1 MPPFALRSLRG
12 KKCELERSLHRSVRV
27 QAEASQ
33 SYQSVPAARLSA
45 NLSEKKQPDGLWP
58 GRFLLLE
65 TQRGAKLARL
75 DAMSRR
81 KLGSRPQHLSAF
93 QDAPGMA
100 DGTGSSDDP
109 PPPPPPQVRAP
120 NEGRDLLT
128 CGQCCQAFPL
138 AHILAFIQHKQGG
151 CRSRSQAPNTSATPP
166 SPANRAQQHVVN
178 AELGPGFIELRR
190 GAARDRN
197 WGEEPGVKVKAE
209 PSKAVPEE
217 PSYFTCQQCEGVF
230 PSAWALLQHAQHT
243 HSFSIYQE
251 DVEDDADMRGGG
263 GLKEHKPAAATL
275 DPRHLSQ
282 ALASAFQP
290 SALRLGRS
298 RQTHTTSTSSPSSAS
313 NMQALNF
320 SVRLRELAEGNNN
333 PASSSP
339 RGLVLSPSSSP
350 PAASPFPQTGALQAD
365 YHCELCDQ
373 NFHSLRALSAHRRT
387 HACERPYHCGVCG
400 QAFAQ
405 SGQLARHIRSHH
417 RDAAGG
423 GSGYESV
430 EMVVME
436 EDVGRQGMRGRFQ
449 TQPAGTMGKGV
460 VGVDMRAQGPSELD
474 LTLPK
479 HPSIAAGLML
489 LTSQVRP
496 SDRELLRLY
505 QRQRE
510 GGEGGEEEAAE
521 GQGQGEP
528 QHTSPCASP
537 SEGSLESG
545 ETGGSGESGIASGN
559 CTPKRPEMGD
569 RVRGAGEWENE
580 RGEIIEREKEWSSVK
595 VSEAVQEWQ
604 RENERRSVAGGVSSG
619 GNNTNTTAG
628 SAGKKKK
635 DEACEYCG
643 KQFRNSSNLTVHRR
657 SHTGERPYRCGLC
670 NYACA
675 QSSKLTRHM
684 KTHGAQG
691 AKASFLCQL
700 CMVPFTVYA
709 TLEKHLKKVHGLSH
723 ASVGAYAQAS
733 AADTLAAR
741 KAEEEAAVVVKM
753 EECEASLDQIEMEGK
768 MESNVVKSMEV
779 EESQGHAEFVENR
792 QSPAIVGDL
801 PPESSAE
808 VSSALTSAP

>member
-1 MPPFALRSLRG
+1 
-12 KKCELERSLHRSVRV
+12 
-27 QAEASQ
+27 
-33 SYQSVPAARLSA
+33 
-45 NLSEKKQPDGLWP
+45 
-58 GRFLLLE
+58 
-65 TQRGAKLARL
+65 
-75 DAMSRR
+75 MSRR
-81 KLGSRPQHLSAF
+81 KLGSRPQHLSAI
-93 QDAPGMA
+93 QDVTDMA
-100 DGTGSSDDP
+100 VDGITPSDDQPLP

-120 NEGRDLLT
+120 DEGRDLLT
-128 CGQCCQAFPL
+128 CGQCSRAFPL

-151 CRSRSQAPNTSATPP
+151 CRSQNQAPNANTTPP
-166 SPANRAQQHVVN
+166 SPANQAQQQRVAATTN
-178 AELGPGFIELRR
+178 ASELGPGFIELRR
-190 GAARDRN
+190 GGATRGDRV
-197 WGEEPGVKVKAE
+197 WGEELGVKAE
-209 PSKAVPEE
+209 QSRAVPEE

-230 PSAWALLQHAQHT
+230 PSAWVLLQHAQHT

-251 DVEDDADMRGGG
+251 DEEDDVRGGGRG

-290 SALRLGRS
+290 SALRISRS
-298 RQTHTTSTSSPSSAS
+298 RQTHSTSSSSS
-313 NMQALNF
+313 NLQALNF

-333 PASSSP
+333 TTASSP
-339 RGLVLSPSSSP
+339 GGLVLSPSSSP
-350 PAASPFPQTGALQAD
+350 PAASPFPQTSALQAD
-365 YHCELCDQ
+365 FHCEPCDQ
-373 NFHSLRALSAHRRT
+373 SFQSLRALSAHRRT

-417 RDAAGG
+417 RVAGG
-423 GSGYESV
+423 GGGGHESV
-430 EMVVME
+430 EMVLME
-436 EDVGRQGMRGRFQ
+436 EDAGRQGMRGRFQ
-449 TQPAGTMGKGV
+449 MQPAGIMGKGMV
-460 VGVDMRAQGPSELD
+460 SADVRAQGPAELD
-474 LTLPK
+474 LMLPK
-479 HPSIAAGLML
+479 HPSIASGLML

-510 GGEGGEEEAAE
+510 GGEGGEEEAE
-521 GQGQGEP
+521 GQGEP

-569 RVRGAGEWENE
+569 RVRGVGEWENE
-580 RGEIIEREKEWSSVK
+580 RGEIIEREKEWSSTK

-604 RENERRSVAGGVSSG
+604 RENERRSVGGGIISG
-619 GNNTNTTAG
+619 VNNSNSNITVG
-628 SAGKKKK
+628 SGGKKKK

-691 AKASFLCQL
+691 TKASFLCQL
-700 CMVPFTVYA
+700 CAVPFTVYA

-733 AADTLAAR
+733 AADTLAAI
-741 KAEEEAAVVVKM
+741 KAEEEAVVVKM
-753 EECEASLDQIEMEGK
+753 EEDEASLDQIEMESK
-768 MESNVVKSMEV
+768 MQSDVVKSMEV
-779 EESQGHAEFVENR
+779 EEGQSKAEYVENIG
-792 QSPAIVGDL
+792 SPAIPSDL
-801 PPESSAE
+801 APESNADVSLAL
-808 VSSALTSAP
+808 SSAP

>member
-1 MPPFALRSLRG
+1 M
-12 KKCELERSLHRSVRV
+12 
-27 QAEASQ
+27 
-33 SYQSVPAARLSA
+33 
-45 NLSEKKQPDGLWP
+45 
-58 GRFLLLE
+58 
-65 TQRGAKLARL
+65 
-75 DAMSRR
+75 
-81 KLGSRPQHLSAF
+81 
-93 QDAPGMA
+93 
-100 DGTGSSDDP
+100 
-109 PPPPPPQVRAP
+109 
-120 NEGRDLLT
+120 
-128 CGQCCQAFPL
+128 
-138 AHILAFIQHKQGG
+138 
-151 CRSRSQAPNTSATPP
+151 
-166 SPANRAQQHVVN
+166 
-178 AELGPGFIELRR
+178 
-190 GAARDRN
+190 
-197 WGEEPGVKVKAE
+197 
-209 PSKAVPEE
+209 
-217 PSYFTCQQCEGVF
+217 
-230 PSAWALLQHAQHT
+230 
-243 HSFSIYQE
+243 
-251 DVEDDADMRGGG
+251 EDDADMRGGGGG

-282 ALASAFQP
+282 ALASAFHP
-290 SALRLGRS
+290 SALRLSRS
-298 RQTHTTSTSSPSSAS
+298 RQTHTTSTSSPT
-313 NMQALNF
+313 NMQPLNF
-320 SVRLRELAEGNNN
+320 SVRLRELAEGNTTTTTTTT
-333 PASSSP
+333 SGSSP
-339 RGLVLSPSSSP
+339 GGLVLSPSSSP
-350 PAASPFPQTGALQAD
+350 PAASPFPQTGTIQAD
-365 YHCELCDQ
+365 YHCKLCDK
-373 NFHSLRALSAHRRT
+373 NFHSLSALSTHRRT

-417 RDAAGG
+417 REAGGG

-430 EMVVME
+430 EMVSME
-436 EDVGRQGMRGRFQ
+436 EDAGRQGMRGRFQ
-449 TQPAGTMGKGV
+449 MQPAGNVGKGM
-460 VGVDMRAQGPSELD
+460 VGAEGRAQGPSELD

-479 HPSIAAGLML
+479 HPSIAAGLMM

-496 SDRELLRLY
+496 PDRELLRLY

-510 GGEGGEEEAAE
+510 GAEGGGEEEAE
-521 GQGQGEP
+521 GQGEP

-569 RVRGAGEWENE
+569 RVRGVGEWENE
-580 RGEIIEREKEWSSVK
+580 RGEVIEREKEWSSVK

-604 RENERRSVAGGVSSG
+604 RENERRSVTGGVTAG
-619 GNNTNTTAG
+619 GNNNNNNTTAG

-700 CMVPFTVYA
+700 CTVPFTVYA

-741 KAEEEAAVVVKM
+741 KAEEESVVVKM
-753 EECEASLDQIEMEGK
+753 EEYEASLDQVE
-768 MESNVVKSMEV
+768 MESNVVKNMEV
-779 EESQGHAEFVENR
+779 EESQSHTEYMESRGT
-792 QSPAIVGDL
+792 SAIVGDL
-801 PPESSAE
+801 PPERSAE
-808 VSSALTSAP
+808 VTALTSAP

>member
-1 MPPFALRSLRG
+1 MR
-12 KKCELERSLHRSVRV
+12 VRV
-27 QAEASQ
+27 QRE
-33 SYQSVPAARLSA
+33 RER
-45 NLSEKKQPDGLWP
+45 EK
-58 GRFLLLE
+58 
-65 TQRGAKLARL
+65 GAKRGTL

-81 KLGSRPQHLSAF
+81 KLGSKPQHLSAI
-93 QDAPGMA
+93 QDVTDMA
-100 DGTGSSDDP
+100 DGTSPSDDHP
-109 PPPPPPQVRAP
+109 PPPPAPLPAPLQQVGAP
-120 NEGRDLLT
+120 DEGRDLLT
-128 CGQCCQAFPL
+128 CGQCSRAFPL

-151 CRSRSQAPNTSATPP
+151 CRTRNHVPNASATPP
-166 SPANRAQQHVVN
+166 SPANRTQQQVAN
-178 AELGPGFIELRR
+178 AEVGPGFIELRR
-190 GAARDRN
+190 GAARDRA
-197 WGEEPGVKVKAE
+197 WREEPGVKAE
-209 PSKAVPEE
+209 HSKAVSEE
-217 PSYFTCQQCEGVF
+217 PSYFACQQCEGVF

-251 DVEDDADMRGGG
+251 DEDDDVRGGRG

-290 SALRLGRS
+290 SALRLNRS
-298 RQTHTTSTSSPSSAS
+298 RQTHTAATAATNSSPS

-333 PASSSP
+333 TTGSSP
-339 RGLVLSPSSSP
+339 GGLVLSPSSSP
-350 PAASPFPQTGALQAD
+350 PAASPFPQTSTLQAD
-365 YHCELCDQ
+365 FHCEPCDQ
-373 NFHSLRALSAHRRT
+373 SFHSLRALSAHRRT

-417 RDAAGG
+417 RVAGGG
-423 GSGYESV
+423 GSGYEPV

-449 TQPAGTMGKGV
+449 MQPAVMMGKGM
-460 VGVDMRAQGPSELD
+460 VGVDMRVQGPSELD

-479 HPSIAAGLML
+479 HPSVASGLTL
-489 LTSQVRP
+489 LPSQVRP
-496 SDRELLRLY
+496 TDRELLRMY
-505 QRQRE
+505 QPQRE
-510 GGEGGEEEAAE
+510 RGEGGEEEAE
-521 GQGQGEP
+521 SHVEP
-528 QHTSPCASP
+528 RHTSPCASP

-569 RVRGAGEWENE
+569 RARGVGEWEND
-580 RGEIIEREKEWSSVK
+580 RGEMMEKEWSSAK
-595 VSEAVQEWQ
+595 VSEVVQEWQ
-604 RENERRSVAGGVSSG
+604 RENERRSVGGGVSSS
-619 GNNTNTTAG
+619 GNNNNNNTTSSG
-628 SAGKKKK
+628 GKKKR
-635 DEACEYCG
+635 DEACEFCG

-700 CMVPFTVYA
+700 CAVPFTVYA

-733 AADTLAAR
+733 AADTLAAI
-741 KAEEEAAVVVKM
+741 KAEEAVVVKM
-753 EECEASLDQIEMEGK
+753 EEDEASLDQIEMESK
-768 MESNVVKSMEV
+768 MQSYVVKSMEV
-779 EESQGHAEFVENR
+779 EEGKSQAQYAENIG
-792 QSPAIVGDL
+792 SPAMVGDL
-801 PPESSAE
+801 PPESSAD
-808 VSSALTSAP
+808 VSLALTSAP